1 MQNVKQFTQRYIN
14 WVIKLGRLKFSLL
27 GFVILAILALVIQGL
42 TSLII
47 VGQIYWQD
55 VIRSIIFG
63 LLSAPFVIYFF
74 TLLVEK
80 LEHSRLKLA
89 QSNAQLNEN
98 ILALNQAQ
106 QELEQKAEFL
116 RSFIDAS
123 PDLVFYRSAQGQF
136 LGCNRAM
143 ETLTGKTEAEL
154 IQVTPQQIFNQDVAQ
169 RIEQID
175 QDILNSNQGV
185 TYEQWLEDPK
195 GNQTCFE
202 IRKVPYFDAMTNSH
216 YIMGFGR
223 DITERKRYLEVIE
236 KNSRDKTNLMAT
248 ISHELR
254 TPLNGI
260 VGLSQI
266 LLDSQLT
273 EQQRNYLQ
281 TIHVSAVSLGYIFSD
296 IIDLEKLDS
305 RRIEIYHK
313 ETDFNH
319 FLKDIQN
326 IATFMAERKNL
337 KFELQCDEPLPSWLM
352 LDATRLS
359 QILWNLIS
367 NAVKFTSQGKICLK
381 VTSLAQEKLQ
391 FSLTDTGIGIAPQ
404 ELDKIFMMYYQV
416 EDEQHRQKA
425 LGSGIGLSISKHLA
439 KLMGGD
445 LCVQSEVG
453 KGSTF
458 TLIIKAQ
465 QVRQPSSQA
474 QTQIHFPLNILLV
487 EDIEVNIIVAKAML
501 EKLGCHIDVAMTGQQ
516 AIEKFTQNAYD
527 LLLLDIQLP
536 DMTGFDVAQ
545 HLREKYQ
552 ADEYEYLPPLIALT
566 ANVINNKQTYLDKGM
581 DDVLCKP
588 LSIEALTHCLSD
600 YFAIDEQPQANQ
612 SQMQTDDVAI
622 LDKEMLTDLF
632 AMLGKD
638 FIQQNIQ
645 LFEQT
650 MSDYLKELTDCYQH
664 YRQDPQYQ
672 KPLTEIAHKIKGA
685 CAAIGLKRLQQ
696 LAQQAQ
702 SDDNSQWTQSIGNW
716 VNQLNEYWQQ
726 DVNTLKRYLG
736 SRDIFN

>member
-27 GFVILAILALVIQGL
+27 GFVILAIFALIIQGL
-42 TSLII
+42 SSLMI
-47 VGQIYWQD
+47 VGNIYWQD

-89 QSNAQLNEN
+89 QSNNQLNEN
-98 ILALNQAQ
+98 IIALNKAQ

-136 LGCNRAM
+136 LGCNKAM
-143 ETLTGKTEAEL
+143 EILTGKTEKELLQMTPTQTFSPEIAER
-154 IQVTPQQIFNQDVAQ
+154 IQ
-169 RIEQID
+169 QID
-175 QDILNSNQGV
+175 QEILQNQQDI
-185 TYEQWLEDPK
+185 TYEQWLKYPDGK
-195 GNQTCFE
+195 LACFE
-202 IRKVPYFDAMTNSH
+202 IHKVPYFDTMTKNH
-216 YIMGFGR
+216 CIMGFGR

-273 EQQRNYLQ
+273 EQQRNYLK

-305 RRIEIYHK
+305 RRIEIYRK
-313 ETDFNH
+313 ETDFHH
-319 FLKDIQN
+319 FLNDINN
-326 IATFMAERKNL
+326 IASFMAERKKL
-337 KFELQCDEPLPSWLM
+337 KFELQCDKHLPHWVM

-367 NAVKFTSQGKICLK
+367 NAVKFTAQGKICLTVK
-381 VTSLAQEKLQ
+381 SLGHTQLQ

-404 ELDKIFMMYYQV
+404 ELDKIFTMYYQV
-416 EDEQHRQKA
+416 EDKQHHQKA
-425 LGSGIGLSISKHLA
+425 LGSGIGLSISKHIA
-439 KLMGGD
+439 KLMDGD
-445 LCVQSEVG
+445 LTVQSEVG

-458 TLIIKAQ
+458 TLTIKAQ
-465 QVRQPSSQA
+465 EVSQPSSLEQP
-474 QTQIHFPLNILLV
+474 QVNLPLNILLV
-487 EDIEVNIIVAKAML
+487 EDIDVNITVAKAML
-501 EKLGCHIDVAMTGQQ
+501 EKLGYQVDVAMTGQQ
-516 AIEKFTQNAYD
+516 AIAKFTQHQYD

-536 DMTGFDVAQ
+536 DMTGFEVAQ
-545 HLREKYQ
+545 HLRQKYQ

-566 ANVINNKQTYLDKGM
+566 ANVINNKQEYLDKGM

-588 LSIEALTHCLSD
+588 LSIEALNRCLYD
-600 YFAIDEQPQANQ
+600 YFA
-612 SQMQTDDVAI
+612 TDDNPAPPHQMKSTDQAAI
-622 LDKEMLTDLF
+622 LDKVLLDELLT
-632 AMLGKD
+632 MLGQD
-638 FIQQNIQ
+638 FVQQNSQ
-645 LFEQT
+645 LFEQ
-650 MSDYLKELTDCYQH
+650 MMQEYLNELTILYQQ
-664 YRQDPQYQ
+664 YQQDPSRR
-672 KPLTEIAHKIKGA
+672 KPLTELAHKIKGA
-685 CAAIGLKRLQQ
+685 SASIGLKRLQQ

-702 SDDNSQWTQSIGNW
+702 QDQDPQWHQHIGDW
-716 VNQLNEYWQQ
+716 IKQLNQYWRQ
-726 DVNTLKRYLG
+726 DLYVLQRYL
-736 SRDIFN
+736 RKA

>member
-47 VGQIYWQD
+47 VGHIYWQD

-143 ETLTGKTEAEL
+143 EILTGKTEAEL

-202 IRKVPYFDAMTNSH
+202 IRKVPYFDVMTNSH

-337 KFELQCDEPLPSWLM
+337 KFELQCDEPLPNWLM

-404 ELDKIFMMYYQV
+404 ELDNIFMMYYQV

-458 TLIIKAQ
+458 TLMIKAQ
-465 QVRQPSSQA
+465 QVRHPPSLAQP
-474 QTQIHFPLNILLV
+474 QIHLPLNILLV

-516 AIEKFTQNAYD
+516 AIEKFTQKAYD

-612 SQMQTDDVAI
+612 SQIQTDDVAI

-650 MSDYLKELTDCYQH
+650 MSDYLKELTDCHQH
-664 YRQDPQYQ
+664 YQQDPQYQ

-702 SDDNSQWTQSIGNW
+702 SDDNPQWTQSIGNW

-726 DVNTLKRYLG
+726 DVNTLKRYLESG
-736 SRDIFN
+736 DIFN